1 MRSLATITRSP
12 ASFWYSS
19 RTFPVCRCTR
29 PGTSIGSGFSTNP
42 DTVPPRGSVQVPRF
56 SRMRVVGV
64 RSGWSVA
71 FADAVEQ
78 VRRGA
83 LDAGVHMAG
92 PVQGRGPGEGAGGE
106 HPGAGGGAVEG
117 RLLVAQD
124 AVVVGVGGVGEQDAL
139 VVLGQRGAR

>member
-29 PGTSIGSGFSTNP
+29 PGTWIGSGFSTNP
-42 DTVPPRGSVQVPRF
+42 DTVPPRGSVQWPRF
-56 SRMRVVGV
+56 SRMRWSTAARG
-64 RSGWSVA
+64 SVA
-71 FADAVEQ
+71 FADAVQE

-92 PVQGRGPGEGAGGE
+92 AVQGRGPGEGAGGE
-106 HPGAGGGAVEG
+106 DPGAGGRAVEG
-117 RLLVAQD
+117 GLLV
-124 AVVVGVGGVGEQDAL
+124 
-139 VVLGQRGAR
+139 